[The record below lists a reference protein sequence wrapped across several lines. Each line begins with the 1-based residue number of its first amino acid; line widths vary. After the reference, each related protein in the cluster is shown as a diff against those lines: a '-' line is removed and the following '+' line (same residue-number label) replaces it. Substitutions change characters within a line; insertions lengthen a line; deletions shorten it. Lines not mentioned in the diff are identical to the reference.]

1 VSCREQ
7 AVAQEL
13 KTQPWD
19 SSVAMIFFVEW
30 DPIPM
35 EEGPQSEDL
44 AEEINQQYPMDLS
57 GQELN
62 GGWIST
68 EVGQKHDQ
76 GEWHGNCL

>member
-1 VSCREQ
+1 
-7 AVAQEL
+7 
-13 KTQPWD
+13 
-19 SSVAMIFFVEW
+19 
-30 DPIPM
+30 M
-35 EEGPQSEDL
+35 EEGRQSGDL

-76 GEWHGNCL
+76 GGWHGNCLSEKDDDDLGVVNWSLNAF